1 MMNDCQ
7 SGDRTGLRGMWYQI
21 GARLRERRLQLGI
34 TQAAT
39 AVHLGVSTQDY
50 EQFELGNVRIAPALL
65 LQAGDLFKVPLFYFF
80 QGLPSA
86 EDDVE
91 PTAAAADSQ
100 LVVATDAD
108 RLMALVQDF
117 QSSTVEGQGYLLL
130 LARAFAEDAREQ

>member
-50 EQFELGNVRIAPALL
+50 EQFEMGNVRIAPALL

-100 LVVATDAD
+100 LVVATDDD
-108 RLMALVQDF
+108 RLAALVSDF
-117 QSSTVEGQGYLLL
+117 QSATAEGQGYLLL
-130 LARAFAEDAREQ
+130 LARAFADDAREQ

>member
-1 MMNDCQ
+1 MNDCQ

-50 EQFELGNVRIAPALL
+50 EQFEMGNVRIAPALL

-100 LVVATDAD
+100 LVVATDDD
-108 RLMALVQDF
+108 RLAALVSDF
-117 QSSTVEGQGYLLL
+117 QSATAEGQGYLLL
-130 LARAFAEDAREQ
+130 LARAFADDAREQ